1 MLLCVDIGNT
11 NITIGL
17 YRGEELVAHWRV
29 STDQQKMPDEYGIL
43 LLSLMARQGLEP
55 SEIRGVSVA
64 SVVPPVTDMIL
75 EMLDSYVGV
84 EPLLVGAGIK
94 TGVAVRYDNPYEVGA
109 DRVVNAAA
117 AFRLYG
123 GPACI
128 VDFGTGTTF
137 DALSATGD
145 YLGGA
150 IAPGVR
156 VAAEALFLRTA
167 KLPRIDLTRPR
178 KAIGTNTADSMRS
191 GILFGY
197 VGLVEGMVE
206 RFRRELG
213 PSMRVIGT
221 GGLAKDIAQETD
233 VIEVVDPW
241 LTLKG
246 LQIVYELNRGAR

>member
-43 LLSLMARQGLEP
+43 LISLMARQGLEP

-197 VGLVEGMVE
+197 VGLVEGMVA

-221 GGLAKDIAQETD
+221 GGLAKDIALETD

>member
-1 MLLCVDIGNT
+1 MLLCIDIGNT
-11 NITIGL
+11 NIVMGL
-17 YRGEELVAHWRV
+17 YREQELLTHWRI
-29 STDQQKMPDEYGIL
+29 STNHERMPDEYAMTLLTLLQHAGYDYSNVDDVIL
-43 LLSLMARQGLEP
+43 
-55 SEIRGVSVA
+55 A
-64 SVVPPVTDMIL
+64 SVVPPLTDRFREL
-75 EMLDSYVGV
+75 VDDYLHLD
-84 EPLLVGAGIK
+84 PLVVDTGIR
-94 TGVAVRYDNPYEVGA
+94 TGVDIRYDRPQEVGA
-109 DRVVNAAA
+109 DRVANVAA

-137 DALSATGD
+137 DALSGRGE

-167 KLPRIDLTRPR
+167 RLPRIDLQRPPR
-178 KAIGTNTADSMRS
+178 AIGGNTVDAMRS

-197 VGLVEGMVE
+197 VGLVEGMVA

-213 PSMRVIGT
+213 DDMRVIAT
-221 GGLAKDIAQETD
+221 GGLAEVVARETS
-233 VIEVVDPW
+233 VIEHVDVW

-246 LQIVYELNRGAR
+246 LRLIYDLNRGSR